1 MSTYIKYLSFVFL
14 ITSCASLPKG
24 DPISST
30 AATDYTKLSNWAA
43 HPHKKDKA
51 DMVPEGLTKVSED
64 DLSVDVFFVHPTTYT
79 KKAINDSWN
88 APTTDLKLNEKTDN
102 TTIQYQASIFNQAGR
117 MYAPRYRQAHISAYF
132 TEDDDKAKKVFDIA
146 YSDVKKAF
154 DYYIKNYNQGRPFII
169 ASHSQGTTHC
179 GRLIKEVVDGSQL
192 ENQLVAAYL
201 IGMPVPKDI
210 FKSIQPC
217 ISSDDTGCFVSWRTY
232 KNGHNPE
239 DVVRGE
245 QITVHNPLTWTMDSS
260 HADKSQNKGAI
271 IRNFDKL
278 INNATDA
285 KVENGILWA
294 AKPKF
299 ALSFLF
305 TAKNYHIADL
315 NFYYVNVRE
324 NAVERAN
331 AFLKR

>member
-1 MSTYIKYLSFVFL
+1 MYTYIKLLSFVL
-14 ITSCASLPKG
+14 LLSSCASLPKG
-24 DPISST
+24 NPDAPAT
-30 AATDYTKLSNWAA
+30 APNYAQLSNWAA
-43 HPHKKDKA
+43 HPDKNDKA
-51 DMVPEGLTKVSED
+51 DMVPKGLSKVDEA
-64 DLSVDVFFVHPTTYT
+64 DLKADVFFVHPTTYT
-79 KKAINDSWN
+79 KKSINDGWN
-88 APTTDLKLNEKTDN
+88 APTNDTKLNEKTDN

-117 MYAPRYRQAHISAYF
+117 IFAPRYRQAHISAYYL
-132 TEDDDKAKKVFDIA
+132 EDKAKAKKVFDIA
-146 YSDVKKAF
+146 YSDVKSAF
-154 DYYIKNYNQGRPFII
+154 DNYLKNYNQGRPFII
-169 ASHSQGTTHC
+169 AAHSQGTTHS
-179 GRLIKEVVDGSQL
+179 GRLIKEVIDDSQL
-192 ENQLVAAYL
+192 EKQLVAAYL
-201 IGMPVPKDI
+201 IGMPVPKNI

-217 ISSDDTGCFVSWRTY
+217 TSSNDTKCFISWRTF

-239 DVVRGE
+239 DVVRGD
-245 QITVHNPLTWTMDSS
+245 QITVHNPLTWTMDNN

-315 NFYYVNVRE
+315 NFYYMNVRE